1 VRPNRAP
8 AGAVREGDV
17 TKQGM
22 VWLALVGLLLVAG
35 AAAAAEG
42 EDDASALTTL
52 VKMLRDEGVI
62 DEQQYTEISA
72 RAAAK
77 QAEQTPSWFKGL
89 TVWGDF
95 RGRYEGFFYE
105 RDPDGDINDNQQR
118 GRYRL
123 RIGLASQIND
133 YARLVMQFATG
144 GGDNRSANQ
153 TFGGNLDWGKDL
165 IQVDLAYLELQPFPH
180 DGQIPLD
187 GTLFVDLGRVPNPF
201 LWKNGRD
208 IMLWDN
214 DINLEGVD
222 FRTTA
227 KPGDAIDLFASTG
240 FFIDDENSSSKD
252 PSLYA
257 VQLGANGLPHEKV
270 KLGGR
275 VQFFQFLSLDEA
287 FVQRAADSTNGPS
300 VTVGGGNILDGLTG
314 SETGGHASI
323 LATGLYLTSTCFED
337 WPMTFYGSF
346 SNNFSAQDSVLFPQ
360 AGKEP
365 IAWAVGFEFGDRKRW
380 VQLGTAYVHLEA
392 NAFPSMLV
400 ESDLFDGRTNR
411 EGWVVYLSREIFKN
425 TDLNLTT
432 FVGDAIE
439 KASPAFDDS
448 VPGAERVRVQAD
460 LLVKF

>member
-1 VRPNRAP
+1 MA
-8 AGAVREGDV
+8 A
-17 TKQGM
+17 
-22 VWLALVGLLLVAG
+22 LALVGLVLAAG
-35 AAAAAEG
+35 AAAAGETAE
-42 EDDASALTTL
+42 DPTALTALVNTL
-52 VKMLRDEGVI
+52 HKKGVI
-62 DEQQYTEISA
+62 DEQEYTDLSA
-72 RAAAK
+72 RAASA
-77 QAEQTPSWFKGL
+77 QSAEAAEWWRRLSF
-89 TVWGDF
+89 WGDF

-105 RDPDGDINDNQQR
+105 RDPDGDKMDNQQR

-123 RIGLASQIND
+123 RFGVASQVND
-133 YARLVMQFATG
+133 YARVVMQFATG

-153 TFGGNLDWGKDL
+153 SFGGNLDWGKDL
-165 IQVDLAYLELQPFPH
+165 IEVDQAYLELQPFPH

-187 GTLFVDLGRVPNPF
+187 GTFFVDVGRVPNPF
-201 LWKNGRD
+201 IWKNGRD
-208 IMLWDN
+208 IVLWDN

-227 KPGDAIDLFASTG
+227 KPGDAIDLFAATG
-240 FFIDDENSSSKD
+240 FFIDDENASSKD

-257 VQLGANGLPHEKV
+257 IQLGANGLPHEKV

-275 VQFFQFLSLDEA
+275 IQFFQFLSLDDA
-287 FVQRAADSTNGPS
+287 FVERAADSTNGPS
-300 VTVGGGNILDGLTG
+300 VTTGGGNILDGLTG

-346 SNNFSAQDSVLFPQ
+346 SDNFSAQDSVLFPQ

-365 IAWAVGFEFGDRKRW
+365 IAWAAGFEFGDKKRYL
-380 VQLGTAYVHLEA
+380 QLGTAYVHLEA

-400 ESDLFDGRTNR
+400 DSDLFDGRTNR
-411 EGWVVYLSREIFKN
+411 EGWVIYGSREIFKN

-439 KASPAFDDS
+439 KESPAFDDS

-460 LLVKF
+460 IVVKF